1 MNREEVE
8 IRTIEKLIIQFD
20 FYSSM
25 SIDFGNET
33 KNMKPKP
40 KTKKSILFNI

>member
-33 KNMKPKP
+33 KNMFLFY
-40 KTKKSILFNI
+40 SIYKLFLNNK